1 MKTSNITC
9 HDLILIVI
17 IDYFCAAKVT
27 IICET
32 EEKMDLFLFLRHDFV
47 SLQHQKKN

>member
-1 MKTSNITC
+1 MKTNSITC

-17 IDYFCAAKVT
+17 IDYFCVAKV
-27 IICET
+27 IIIYET
-32 EEKMDLFLFLRHDFV
+32 EEKNGFVLFLQHDFV

>member
-1 MKTSNITC
+1 MKTSSITC

-27 IICET
+27 IIYET
-32 EEKMDLFLFLRHDFV
+32 EEKNGFSLFLQQDFV
-47 SLQHQKKN
+47 SLQHQKTN